1 MTGAS
6 GGLGAYVVDRLVCEG
21 HEAIAWSGSEVGRRS
36 GVPLRP
42 IDLSDAGIVPRAL
55 GEAEPD
61 AIVHLAAVSSAAAC
75 LADPAR
81 AARVNVDATSRLA
94 EWCER
99 RGRRLV
105 FTSTDLVFSG
115 QAAWSRE
122 EDPAEPIL
130 LYGRMKR
137 AAEASVAAMPGGLV
151 ARMSLMFGPSRCG
164 RPGFFDAAV
173 ADLRDGRPRTF
184 FADEYRTPLDY
195 ATAATILARLA
206 RTGEAGTLH
215 VAGPERMSRYDL
227 MRRVAVAMGLDASLV
242 LPSRQDDVPG
252 PEPRPAD
259 VSLATAR
266 LAKLFPDLERP
277 GVEAVAGQWR

>member
-1 MTGAS
+1 M
-6 GGLGAYVVDRLVCEG
+6 LDRLVSDG
-21 HEAIAWSGSEVGRRS
+21 LEAIAWSGSREGQRS

-42 IDLSDAGIVPRAL
+42 IDLGDAATLTRAL

-75 LADPAR
+75 LSDPEGS
-81 AARVNVDATSRLA
+81 ARVNVEATSRLA
-94 EWCER
+94 DWCER

-115 QAAWSRE
+115 QTAWSRE
-122 EDPAEPIL
+122 DESAEPVL

-137 AAEASVAAMPGGLV
+137 AAETSVTAIPGGVV

-173 ADLRDGRPRTF
+173 ADLRDGRPRSF

-195 ATAATILARLA
+195 ATAAAILCRLA
-206 RTGEAGTLH
+206 RTDAAGTLH
-215 VAGPERMSRYDL
+215 VAGSRRMSRYDL

-242 LPSRQDDVPG
+242 LPSRQEDSPG

-259 VSLATAR
+259 VSLATYR
-266 LAKLFPDLERP
+266 LAELFPDLERP
-277 GVEAVAGQWR
+277 GVETVAAGWW